1 MPMQAEQQESEADT
15 RLDGPERPA
24 ETGKSALKALLQG
37 ALILAISNVVL
48 KAINFFL
55 LPLYTAYLTPEQLGI
70 NDAIANFTSL
80 VYTLLVLSFDAAFSA
95 FYYDKPD
102 ESHRQ
107 SVLSTVWFTLF
118 GTSLVAMLLALFAE
132 PLSIAIFGTQDY
144 AMALRLSLMGVVLNL
159 WWLPF
164 SLDLRVRSKMGLYS
178 IGTLT
183 AATAMIAL
191 NVVFVVGFKM
201 GYYSLILSSLLV
213 NALELVLFGLF
224 CGRRPRVSSLSAP
237 LLKSMFRY
245 AIPMM
250 PSGLAFWTLQLASTY
265 IIMAFGTTADVGVYG
280 VATRCSTAVNMI
292 SSAFFTSYTAYAFQK
307 ANEDPDAPKSFAV
320 ILSIYYVFFT
330 IVCLVGSLLGK
341 EIIGIMAASEYAGA
355 ATLLPGLMLG
365 QMFYGLNQISSYGL
379 SITKKPIY
387 LAISVFVAAAFSL
400 VANFVSIPLLG
411 PLGASLTSTASYA
424 LLFALTTHFAQKH
437 YPCPFE
443 LKRIGITAAAMVAL
457 CALCFPLAL
466 PARLAAIV
474 AGTLALCFLFRKSL
488 RQARRAL
495 ESMVRRKKG
504 NLP

>member
-183 AATAMIAL
+183 AATAMIASQRGVRSGIQDGL
-191 NVVFVVGFKM
+191 LLPHLEFSPGERAGTRLVRPVLRQTPARFVAVRAAAEEYVPLRHPHDALGF
-201 GYYSLILSSLLV
+201 GILDAAAGKHLHHH
-213 NALELVLFGLF
+213 GLRHH
-224 CGRRPRVSSLSAP
+224 GRRRRLRRGNP
-237 LLKSMFRY
+237 LLHGSQHDIERVFH
-245 AIPMM
+245 
-250 PSGLAFWTLQLASTY
+250 
-265 IIMAFGTTADVGVYG
+265 VVYG
-280 VATRCSTAVNMI
+280 LRLSKGQRGSRRAEILCRHTQHLLRVLHHRLPRGVASWQGDHRYHGSVRICRSRHAV
-292 SSAFFTSYTAYAFQK
+292 AGT
-307 ANEDPDAPKSFAV
+307 
-320 ILSIYYVFFT
+320 
-330 IVCLVGSLLGK
+330 
-341 EIIGIMAASEYAGA
+341 YAGA
-355 ATLLPGLMLG
+355 DVLRTEPDIEAM
-365 QMFYGLNQISSYGL
+365 
-379 SITKKPIY
+379 
-387 LAISVFVAAAFSL
+387 AFPSL
-400 VANFVSIPLLG
+400 
-411 PLGASLTSTASYA
+411 
-424 LLFALTTHFAQKH
+424 
-437 YPCPFE
+437 
-443 LKRIGITAAAMVAL
+443 
-457 CALCFPLAL
+457 
-466 PARLAAIV
+466 
-474 AGTLALCFLFRKSL
+474 KSL
-488 RQARRAL
+488 FIWPYRFSSPPRSHWWRTLSQYRFWDLSAQA
-495 ESMVRRKKG
+495 
-504 NLP
+504 

>member
-237 LLKSMFRY
+237 LLKSSQHDIERVFH
-245 AIPMM
+245 
-250 PSGLAFWTLQLASTY
+250 
-265 IIMAFGTTADVGVYG
+265 VVYG
-280 VATRCSTAVNMI
+280 LRLSKGQRGSRRAEILCRHTQHLLRVLHYRLPRGVASWQGDHRYHGSVRICRSRHAV
-292 SSAFFTSYTAYAFQK
+292 AGT
-307 ANEDPDAPKSFAV
+307 
-320 ILSIYYVFFT
+320 
-330 IVCLVGSLLGK
+330 
-341 EIIGIMAASEYAGA
+341 YAGA
-355 ATLLPGLMLG
+355 DVLRTEPDIELW
-365 QMFYGLNQISSYGL
+365 
-379 SITKKPIY
+379 
-387 LAISVFVAAAFSL
+387 
-400 VANFVSIPLLG
+400 
-411 PLGASLTSTASYA
+411 
-424 LLFALTTHFAQKH
+424 
-437 YPCPFE
+437 PFHH
-443 LKRIGITAAAMVAL
+443 
-457 CALCFPLAL
+457 
-466 PARLAAIV
+466 
-474 AGTLALCFLFRKSL
+474 
-488 RQARRAL
+488 
-495 ESMVRRKKG
+495 
-504 NLP
+504 